1 MIQTIFETKQRA
13 AELLQKAIAIWRESD
28 QSDYLQGIENDPV
41 FSLLIT
47 ALAYQANET
56 ETEIEQMKTELLEEF
71 ANLQIP
77 FEMGHAIPATAVV
90 ETAL

>member
-13 AELLQKAIAIWRESD
+13 TELLQKAIAIWRESD
-28 QSDYLQGIENDPV
+28 QSDYLEGIEKDPV

-71 ANLQIP
+71 ANLQ
-77 FEMGHAIPATAVV
+77 MK
-90 ETAL
+90 LRLRLSR

>member
-1 MIQTIFETKQRA
+1 M
-13 AELLQKAIAIWRESD
+13 LQKAIAIWRESE
-28 QSDYLQGIENDPV
+28 QSDYLEGIEKDPV

-77 FEMGHAIPATAVV
+77 FEMR
-90 ETAL
+90 L

>member
-13 AELLQKAIAIWRESD
+13 AELLQKAIAIWRESE
-28 QSDYLQGIENDPV
+28 QSDYLQGIEKDPV
-41 FSLLIT
+41 FALLIT

-71 ANLQIP
+71 ANLQIRD
-77 FEMGHAIPATAVV
+77 GTRHSCHGCS
-90 ETAL
+90 